1 MQRTLPCR
9 KKNPK
14 TNQVDTVG
22 QIEFK
27 GESDEKASLYFYGD
41 ITNSS
46 WDICQAE
53 DKCPQDIAEFL
64 RDLDDYQ
71 ELDIYINSGGGSV
84 YGGLAIYNQLM
95 RYQGKKTVYIDGLA
109 ASIASV
115 IAMAGDTII
124 MPKCSQLMI
133 HKPWVFTAGNADD
146 LRSDAESL
154 DRCEQLIIQ
163 AYSTKV
169 KENVDT
175 DDIAEKMRMETW
187 LNADDA
193 FEMFDVTIDE
203 SKMAMACASIYLDQ
217 YHNTPDEMKNNPEDK
232 NRIDKLQA
240 ELDLL
245 SL

>member
-14 TNQVDTVG
+14 TNQLDMVG
-22 QIEFK
+22 QIEFT
-27 GESDEKASLYFYGD
+27 GESDKKASLYFYGD

-46 WDICQAE
+46 WDVCQAE

-95 RYQGKKTVYIDGLA
+95 RYQGKKIVYIDGLA

-133 HKPWVFTAGNADD
+133 HKPWVLTAGNADE
-146 LRSDAESL
+146 LRSDAESPEQ
-154 DRCEQLIIQ
+154 CKQLIIQ
-163 AYSTKV
+163 AYATKA
-169 KENVDT
+169 KESVGT
-175 DDIAEKMRMETW
+175 DDIAEKCGWKRG
-187 LNADDA
+187 
-193 FEMFDVTIDE
+193 
-203 SKMAMACASIYLDQ
+203 
-217 YHNTPDEMKNNPEDK
+217 
-232 NRIDKLQA
+232 
-240 ELDLL
+240 
-245 SL
+245 

>member
-14 TNQVDTVG
+14 TNQVDMVG
-22 QIEFK
+22 QIDFK
-27 GESDEKASLYFYGD
+27 DENAKKASLYFYGD

-46 WDICQAE
+46 WDICQEE
-53 DKCPQDIAEFL
+53 DKCPQDIADFL
-64 RDLDDYQ
+64 RDLENYQ

-115 IAMAGDTII
+115 IAMAGDRII

-133 HKPWVFTAGNADD
+133 HKPWIFTAGNADD
-146 LRSDAESL
+146 LRNEAESL

-163 AYSTKV
+163 AYATKI
-169 KENVDT
+169 KESVSAE
-175 DDIAEKMRMETW
+175 DIAQKMKMETW

-193 FEMFDVTIDE
+193 FEMFDVTIDDT
-203 SKMAMACASIYLDQ
+203 KTVMACASIYLDQ
-217 YHNTPDEMKNNPEDK
+217 YRNAPDEMKNLTTDK
-232 NRIDKLQA
+232 NMIERLQA